1 MFARHT
7 SVRMR
12 PSGVAQSFRAL
23 VSKFNNQ
30 IPLGAKESNRLLTA
44 LTSSFRKELDKA
56 HPTGPVRDDNK
67 RPSPS
72 SNKHHKT
79 DRHDIHSSAGL
90 ADRHLAS
97 VLTNPL
103 LAKAPSKPALDAVTA
118 EAEMDNGANPLD
130 VLESYQRQNHDTLDL
145 AMACM
150 RRLRLSMKH
159 LPHEEQVA
167 KVQEMHAGKR
177 LLAWLWNG
185 KHMNTQAYSDHEMLQ
200 DGLVWFAMMEGQ
212 EELLWQWLNSDV
224 ELPRPQHHKAHHRYQ
239 RIDRRYIWKARI
251 LYAMVMTELR
261 SPQGKE
267 AGSAN
272 GALNIY
278 LRAVR
283 HFHEENASVSEK
295 LTLTH
300 SAHLA
305 LHRALT
311 RSPGC
316 LNTSPFLYDQFT
328 STLTNENMLTLGF
341 NRAQKVAM
349 DEYNRATLDLWH
361 PTKPSG
367 DLLHQSLMGTSPNS
381 SGYSVAE
388 WLVAQ
393 NESTLEKG
401 PSVNQMYM
409 FLRAAKLLR
418 GSGQPRKAH
427 ELIAMAERIYPEL
440 SSEIS
445 ARWRE
450 FLIGRIGHHS
460 NDNQEKQRHPQSTR
474 QRDPDWLSQYFPA
487 TT

>member
-167 KVQEMHAGKR
+167 KVQEMQAGKR
-177 LLAWLWNG
+177 LLSWLWNG

-200 DGLVWFAMMEGQ
+200 DGLVWFVMMEGQ
-212 EELLWQWLNSDV
+212 EELLWQWLNSDL
-224 ELPRPQHHKAHHRYQ
+224 ETPQSQYHKAYHKQ
-239 RIDRRYIWKARI
+239 QVDRRYIWKARI
-251 LYAMVMTELR
+251 LYAMVRTELM
-261 SPQGKE
+261 SPQGQ
-267 AGSAN
+267 AGTADA
-272 GALNIY
+272 ALRIY
-278 LRAVR
+278 LRAVKN
-283 HFHEENASVSEK
+283 FHEENVDLMEK
-295 LTLTH
+295 LILTN
-300 SAHLA
+300 SA
-305 LHRALT
+305 RIALT
-311 RSPGC
+311 NAFMRPPG
-316 LNTSPFLYDQFT
+316 LPNTNTFLYDQFI
-328 STLTNENMLTLGF
+328 SVHTNENLAVDIDF
-341 NRAQKVAM
+341 AYKAAM
-349 DEYNRATLDLWH
+349 DEYKRAKLHLYH
-361 PTKPSG
+361 PAKPSG
-367 DLLHQSLMGTSPNS
+367 DPFYYSVMGTPRNDM
-381 SGYSVAE
+381 GKHVAE
-388 WLVAQ
+388 YLLQ
-393 NESTLEKG
+393 EKTAAAKDG
-401 PSVNQMYM
+401 RLSSHHMHI
-409 FLRAAKLLR
+409 FLRAAELLKM
-418 GSGQPRKAH
+418 SGQPRKARD
-427 ELIAMAERIYPEL
+427 LVTMAEALYPEHL
-440 SSEIS
+440 SWIS
-445 ARWRE
+445 AKWHRI
-450 FLIGRIGHHS
+450 LIRNTGHHS
-460 NDNQEKQRHPQSTR
+460 NDNREKQRHPQYSR
-474 QRDPDWLSQYFPA
+474 QRDPNWLSQYFPA